1 MDYLDTMFRKWTF
14 RNWLYLRYLQELAL
28 ETLLSN
34 CIFKCLYR
42 VIRGVA
48 RIFQRRGHRGYS
60 PECLVDLHT
69 VHVLLNVKKTNF
81 KKVGFSTMAFTA
93 KILSWRFRHLNIVGC
108 LLQRR
113 PTKGGSQA
121 PQDPPLAMH
130 LVMSAECS
138 SETCRPF

>member
-14 RNWLYLRYLQELAL
+14 RNWLYLRFLQELAL
-28 ETLLSN
+28 ETLFSN

-48 RIFQRRGHRGYS
+48 RIFQRRGHRVYS
-60 PECLVDLHT
+60 PGCHVDLLA
-69 VHVLLNVKKTNF
+69 VHVLLNVTKTNF
-81 KKVGFSTMAFTA
+81 KKMGFSTMAFTA
-93 KILSWRFRHLNIVGC
+93 KILSWSFCHLNIVSC
-108 LLQRR
+108 LLIRR
-113 PTKGGSQA
+113 LTKGGSQA
-121 PQDPPLAMH
+121 PQDPPLATL